1 MTVWAG
7 AGGPARNIRAR
18 TATWLADLIGSIV
31 PCAPVSGTGRKN
43 IHEMLEDARRRIER
57 ITPQRAHEASL
68 DGGILIDTR
77 SEADRADQGTIAKAR
92 HYPLSVLEWMLDPES
107 GQGDGSINLDSW
119 IILICKE
126 GYSSSLAAARLKD
139 MGFGRA
145 TDVIDGV
152 AGWKA
157 AGLPIGPPPG

>member
-1 MTVWAG
+1 M
-7 AGGPARNIRAR
+7 
-18 TATWLADLIGSIV
+18 
-31 PCAPVSGTGRKN
+31 GRRN
-43 IHEMLEDARRRIER
+43 IHELLQEARRTLARL
-57 ITPQRAHEASL
+57 TPAEAHVASL

-77 SEADRADQGTIAKAR
+77 SDADRGEQGIIATAR

-107 GQGDGSINLDSW
+107 GNADPAIDLDSW

-139 MGFGRA
+139 LGFTRA

-152 AGWKA
+152 VGWKA
-157 AGLPIGPPPG
+157 AGLPLDSSPPT

>member
-1 MTVWAG
+1 VTG
-7 AGGPARNIRAR
+7 N
-18 TATWLADLIGSIV
+18 
-31 PCAPVSGTGRKN
+31 GRKN
-43 IHEMLEDARRRIER
+43 IHELLAEARGKLVRL
-57 ITPQRAHEASL
+57 TPLQAREASL

-77 SEADRADQGTIAKAR
+77 SDADRAAQGVVPRAR

-107 GQGDGSINLDSW
+107 GQGDGTIRLDAW

-139 MGFGRA
+139 LGFKRA

-152 AGWKA
+152 EGWKS
-157 AGLPIGPPPG
+157 AGLPVGPPPT

>member
-1 MTVWAG
+1 M
-7 AGGPARNIRAR
+7 ARR
-18 TATWLADLIGSIV
+18 
-31 PCAPVSGTGRKN
+31 N
-43 IHEMLEDARRRIER
+43 IHELLEDARRGLDRL
-57 ITPQRAHEASL
+57 TPHQAYVATL

-77 SEADRADQGTIAKAR
+77 SDADRRDQGVIAAAR
-92 HYPLSVLEWMLDPES
+92 HYPLSVLEWRLDPDS
-107 GQGDGSINLDSW
+107 GHAEPGITLDSW

-139 MGFGRA
+139 LGFQRA

-157 AGLPIGPPPG
+157 AGLPLGPSPT